1 MKQVLALLFLPIV
14 FACSTLMSAGA
25 AAGGAAIG
33 SLAGP
38 GGAAV
43 GAAGGVVTIDLLEEE
58 QEVVPPVPLEGPAST
73 VYQIDNLINDIGW
86 WFLAIFVLVPFL
98 SRKFRL
104 GTANFLSPAPK
115 KQVDSQEERLN
126 KLEEYISSLESKSR
140 GKRRT

>member
-1 MKQVLALLFLPIV
+1 MRQLLLILFIPAV

-25 AAGGAAIG
+25 AAGGAALG

-38 GGAAV
+38 GGAAIG
-43 GAAGGVVTIDLLEEE
+43 GAAGVVAIDLIEEE
-58 QEVVPPVPLEGPAST
+58 DVPPPIPLEGPAST

-86 WFLAIFVLVPFL
+86 WFLAIFVLVPFV
-98 SRKFRL
+98 SKRFRL
-104 GTANFLSPAPK
+104 GTVAFLSPVPK

-126 KLEEYISSLESKSR
+126 KLEEYISSLEPKSR

>member
-1 MKQVLALLFLPIV
+1 MKQLLLILLLLTASCSVL
-14 FACSTLMSAGA
+14 MRAGS

-38 GGAAV
+38 GGAAI
-43 GAAGGVVTIDLLEEE
+43 GAAGGVVVVELLEGED
-58 QEVVPPVPLEGPAST
+58 PAAPIPIEGPAST

-86 WFLAIFVLVPFL
+86 WFLAIFVLVPFIFK
-98 SRKFRL
+98 RFRL
-104 GTANFLSPAPK
+104 GTVAFLSPVPK

-126 KLEEYISSLESKSR
+126 KLEEHISSLESKSR